1 MYSGSTL
8 SHSDAV
14 SAVELFEQGFLRS
27 RWRFRLT
34 FRGLQFRCC
43 ISDGSCEEQVRS

>member
-8 SHSDAV
+8 SHSDTV
-14 SAVELFEQGFLRS
+14 SAVEPFEQGFAAKSVAISLDLA
-27 RWRFRLT
+27 RFP
-34 FRGLQFRCC
+34 FRCC